1 MKEEKFPKSRKPL
14 TGRSVES
21 LGSSEGNITRRKKKK
36 KKNTEYAPNPNSQRK
51 SSPDAHDR
59 HQQAGAG
66 QKARVACLG

>member
-36 KKNTEYAPNPNSQRK
+36 KKPQNMRLTPTPSGKVAQMLTTATSKQGL
-51 SSPDAHDR
+51 DR
-59 HQQAGAG
+59 
-66 QKARVACLG
+66 RLGLHA

>member
-21 LGSSEGNITRRKKKK
+21 FGISEGNITRRK
-36 KKNTEYAPNPNSQRK
+36 KKNTEYAPNPNSQQK